1 MVFRRFVYK
10 LHPID
15 RPEGLGEKV
24 GQRKALIDEKP
35 SGGSVYG
42 DWIRWSCSLTQLKMT
57 GMTRIGLDLL
67 AQTISHVRE
76 Q

>member
-1 MVFRRFVYK
+1 MVLRNFVYK

-42 DWIRWSCSLTQLKMT
+42 EWSTWSCSLTQIKMT
-57 GMTRIGLDLL
+57 MGNMHGRLKYPAGG
-67 AQTISHVRE
+67 
-76 Q
+76 